1 MLQPFET
8 PLCLGTAATLYAA
21 ICLGIIE
28 TRVTWRFDCASLPAR
43 LRRRAMQGEPC
54 ATHGQAIR
62 FNLWN
67 AELLYLSA
75 VTSLTHAVAEEHPY
89 YHSLLS
95 PLAHPVQDYRLSIF
109 SLFQRE
115 ENFELKFEFP

>member
-8 PLCLGTAATLYAA
+8 PLCLETAATLHAA

-54 ATHGQAIR
+54 ATHGQ
-62 FNLWN
+62 
-67 AELLYLSA
+67 
-75 VTSLTHAVAEEHPY
+75 
-89 YHSLLS
+89 
-95 PLAHPVQDYRLSIF
+95 PLAPPPRVTPPTHHVNARVSALRMRRLNN
-109 SLFQRE
+109 QRCE
-115 ENFELKFEFP
+115 RCYQLQRVRF